1 MRFQQAIAL
10 AVLLL
15 SGCAV
20 QESSTYQQKSIS
32 ERVDAWDNLAREYI
46 RLEQYENA
54 KRPLKQA
61 LEIDPKSANT
71 LMLMAFVFQR
81 QGENVIAEEYY
92 RKALDGAPNDAMIH
106 NNYGIFLMFDQRY
119 AEACDHFSLAA
130 QDSLYNQR
138 TQALE
143 NLASC
148 YSRSGQADQ
157 AEQSYLQVL
166 RLNPNSA
173 NAIIEMGSI
182 EFERQ
187 AYGKAYQYFE
197 RYSELV
203 RLNQADYTAKSL
215 YLGVLLS
222 RKNNDSGRSAT
233 FALLLK
239 NMYPESV
246 EYQRYKETR

>member
-1 MRFQQAIAL
+1 MRFQLVFAL
-10 AVLLL
+10 IVVLL

-20 QESSTYQQKSIS
+20 QENSTYQKKTDS
-32 ERVDAWDNLAREYI
+32 ERIDAWNNVAREYI
-46 RLEQYENA
+46 RLDQYENA

-61 LEIDPKSANT
+61 LGIDAKVASS

-81 QGENVIAEEYY
+81 QGEDVIAEDYY
-92 RKALDGAPNDAMIH
+92 LQALAGAPDDAMIH
-106 NNYGIFLMFDQRY
+106 NNYGIFLMFDERY
-119 AEACDHFSLAA
+119 AQACEHFSIAA
-130 QDSLYNQR
+130 RNPLYIQR

-148 YSRSGQADQ
+148 YSSSGQAGR

-173 NAIIEMGSI
+173 NSIVEMGSI

-187 AYGKAYQYFE
+187 AYGKSYQYFE
-197 RYSELV
+197 RFSELV
-203 RLNQADYTAKSL
+203 RLNQANYTAKSL

-222 RKNNDSGRSAT
+222 RQNNDPGRSAT

-239 NMYPESV
+239 NMYPNSV
-246 EYQRYKETR
+246 EYQRYKESR